1 MRVAGEVAEAGEV
14 EAGAGGHLQH
24 AAPRLIAQQL
34 DLGRIKEPP
43 RSLLGAG
50 GGSSLPGQVVVR
62 AVGVGVQR
70 QHPRVDDDRRQLG
83 AAALAERPPLRRQ
96 LAAPA
101 AARPTPQPQPQPQ
114 HQQRQQP
121 RRRRHRGRPG
131 PAAGCPGGGGG
142 RGGDGGDF
150 RKGVK
155 RQGGSETRRGRETK
169 GRVCKGGGGGGAG
182 RGCGEGASS
191 KMPEGLRS
199 KRAGGQRGT
208 DAKGRGQ
215 RGRVC
220 TGTAM

>member
-83 AAALAERPPLRRQ
+83 AAALAERPPLRRE

-101 AARPTPQPQPQPQ
+101 AARPPPQPQAQ

-121 RRRRHRGRPG
+121 RRRRRHRGRPG

-142 RGGDGGDF
+142 RGGAGGEV
-150 RKGVK
+150 RKDVK
-155 RQGGSETRRGRETK
+155 GREAARREGAGK
-169 GRVCKGGGGGGAG
+169 RKGGGI
-182 RGCGEGASS
+182 
-191 KMPEGLRS
+191 
-199 KRAGGQRGT
+199 
-208 DAKGRGQ
+208 KG
-215 RGRVC
+215 GRVGEKWRVPVVRC
-220 TGTAM
+220 PKG